1 MGTHKLPGSRK
12 APQVKLGKD
21 SGLAGPQVYPQV
33 YAVLPLLKNA
43 SDLVHPQP
51 RTARTAR
58 SQKECLF
65 SPPLNFLSPFHP
77 EPAPVKP
84 RPLLAHRSAATG
96 VGDDFTLESAMVR
109 APSLVLWPERRVP
122 RRLSPFSSRTMP
134 AVADL
139 PSPRAR
145 RPAAAPPPGRA
156 PRFSVRPSRF
166 HDLLKSARRGAQ
178 PLDPPHAGIP
188 PGPPV
193 AMPSI
198 SLGTPELPAS
208 MSGPT
213 CPPSRSSRS
222 ISAGL
227 AL

>member
-1 MGTHKLPGSRK
+1 M
-12 APQVKLGKD
+12 KLGKD

-51 RTARTAR
+51 SYCPNSSLSEGVPVLSTSEFSLSIPSRTRPCEASALTRPPKRCYRGRRRLHAGKCHGQGAVPCPLAGAAHTAEAQPLLLADDARGR
-58 SQKECLF
+58 G
-65 SPPLNFLSPFHP
+65 PPLSQG
-77 EPAPVKP
+77 A
-84 RPLLAHRSAATG
+84 SA
-96 VGDDFTLESAMVR
+96 
-109 APSLVLWPERRVP
+109 
-122 RRLSPFSSRTMP
+122 
-134 AVADL
+134 
-139 PSPRAR
+139 
-145 RPAAAPPPGRA
+145 AAAPSPGRA

-193 AMPSI
+193 AMPYI